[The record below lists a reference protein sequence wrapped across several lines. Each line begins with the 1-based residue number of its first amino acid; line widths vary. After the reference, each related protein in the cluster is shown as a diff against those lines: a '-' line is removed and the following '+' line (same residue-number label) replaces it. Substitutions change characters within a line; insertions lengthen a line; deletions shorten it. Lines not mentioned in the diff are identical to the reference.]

1 MSLLRN
7 ILKRINLIRYR
18 CKSVFCDSTNSLSFR
33 KVTII
38 GAPLYLKKR
47 AEISAD
53 CFLVAKNR
61 IDIGENFTLA
71 FRVTILTTANPNA
84 PYNSLKDIY
93 KPISKPVKI
102 GDNVWIGACSVIL
115 PGVTIGDMSV
125 VAAGSVVTKDV
136 PPHVLVAGVPAK
148 IIKSI

>member
-1 MSLLRN
+1 MGG
-7 ILKRINLIRYR
+7 
-18 CKSVFCDSTNSLSFR
+18 V
-33 KVTII
+33 
-38 GAPLYLKKR
+38 YLKKR

-61 IDIGENFTLA
+61 IDIGENSTLA